1 MSGYPSIPGSRGIDT
16 SIEAAAGI
24 AADVPRLQRLALF
37 AIREAGVQGLTTDEL
52 AAKLRFDPCSIQPR
66 TSELRAK
73 KLIAD
78 SGQRRRNAR
87 AKRVIVWVA
96 PEYVPVLQSEGQAN
110 ATQR

>member
-1 MSGYPSIPGSRGIDT
+1 MSGYPSTPGSRGIDT
-16 SIEAAAGI
+16 PIEAGAGI
-24 AADVPRLQRLALF
+24 AADVPRLQRLALG
-37 AIREAGVQGLTTDEL
+37 AIRKAGHTGLTTDEL
-52 AAKLRFDPCSIQPR
+52 AATLHFEPCAIQPR

-96 PEYVPVLQSEGQAN
+96 PEYVTAPKDEGAS
-110 ATQR
+110 R